1 VNAEEYH
8 DYEEDD
14 GEKVVSTLIIEVSHP
29 ARWSV
34 DDIASEMFQ
43 WGEAN
48 EPDSD
53 LAVHSVREQ
62 SVEHLF
68 GIDESHHDHPPMDP
82 TDMADLEELEQCRAL
97 SDQEDQRYEEYER

>member
-1 VNAEEYH
+1 MGPNRPPYSPPAGRSAPGWGVH
-8 DYEEDD
+8 PTM
-14 GEKVVSTLIIEVSHP
+14 GVVALRMALRPSE
-29 ARWSV
+29 RNQ
-34 DDIASEMFQ
+34 ASQGLLNRGFR
-43 WGEAN
+43 
-48 EPDSD
+48 PF
-53 LAVHSVREQ
+53 